1 MNTVTAKNQVNWQIT
16 IDLTTFDWVNYGVQ
30 EGMIEFAQQGVMEY
44 LKERQI
50 QAQLNA
56 GSVGPKRGA

>member
-1 MNTVTAKNQVNWQIT
+1 MTITKNQVNWQIT

-44 LKERQI
+44 LKSCQI
-50 QAQLNA
+50 KAQLNA

>member
-1 MNTVTAKNQVNWQIT
+1 MSTTKNQVNWEIT

-44 LKERQI
+44 LKNRQI
-50 QAQLNA
+50 NAQLNA

>member
-1 MNTVTAKNQVNWQIT
+1 MSTTKNQVNWQIT

-44 LKERQI
+44 LKDRQI
-50 QAQLNA
+50 NAQLNA
-56 GSVGPKRGA
+56 GLVGPKRGA

>member
-1 MNTVTAKNQVNWQIT
+1 MSTTKNQVNWQIT

-44 LKERQI
+44 LKNRQI
-50 QAQLNA
+50 NAQLNA
-56 GSVGPKRGA
+56 GSIGPKVGA